1 MSTLRTHSALV
12 VATPDCENAESITI
26 SSSLLEAPVLGG
38 DSSLELPPTV
48 FGTEYN
54 CSEVGVIAVVYN
66 GVGPLLNLDNELIP
80 NCTSTPAPL
89 VHGQW

>member
-1 MSTLRTHSALV
+1 M
-12 VATPDCENAESITI
+12 ATPDCNQKNNITI
-26 SSSLLEAPVLGG
+26 SSSLLKTPVAGG
-38 DSSLELPPTV
+38 DSSLQLPFTV
-48 FGTEYN
+48 FSGEFE
-54 CSEVGVIAVVYN
+54 CMEVGVIAVVYN